1 MSELFAGVDLGGT
14 AIKVAV
20 AGESGGVRARG
31 STPTAGERGADAV
44 IDAMARLTS
53 ELAGQ
58 AGGGLRAVGVG
69 CPGLVDRAQGITRFL
84 PNLPGQWR
92 DVPLGERLA
101 ARLGARVH
109 LLNDAR
115 MATLGE
121 LRCGWGRGRER
132 PTFVLLTLGTGIG
145 GGVVVDGRLRLGPLG
160 AAGELGHVPVDPEG
174 EPCACGSRGC
184 VETVASGPALVRAAA
199 RRIRAGEAEGLAA
212 AIGGDLARLNPEV
225 IGAAARTGDPAA
237 LAVVEEGGRALGL
250 ALSGLV
256 LALHPEA
263 IVLAGGV
270 AAIGEPLR
278 RAIRAELEARVTMF
292 PLDGVALVESSLG
305 SEAGAL
311 GGLAL
316 ARAGG
321 EV

>member
-14 AIKVAV
+14 RVKAAV
-20 AGESGGVRARG
+20 AAERGEILAHGA
-31 STPTAGERGADAV
+31 TPTAGERGPEAV
-44 IDAMARLTS
+44 IDAMTRLT
-53 ELAGQ
+53 EGLARQ
-58 AGGGLRAVGVG
+58 VGGELRAVGVG
-69 CPGLVDRAQGITRFL
+69 CPGLVDRERGITRFL

-92 DVPLGERLA
+92 DVPLGDRLA
-101 ARLGARVH
+101 ERLGARVH

-121 LRCGWGRGRER
+121 LRFGWGLGRER
-132 PTFVLLTLGTGIG
+132 PTLLLLTLGTGIG

-199 RRIRAGEAEGLAA
+199 RRLGAGETGALAA
-212 AIGGDLARLNPEV
+212 AGDPSRLTPEA
-225 IGAAARTGDPAA
+225 IGAAARAGDPVAS
-237 LAVVEEGGRALGL
+237 AVVAAAGRALGL

-278 RAIRAELEARVTMF
+278 RAIRAELEARVTML
-292 PLDGVALVESSLG
+292 PVASVALVESPLG
-305 SEAGAL
+305 GRAGAL
-311 GGLAL
+311 GGVAL

-321 EV
+321 VV